1 MSRAAPTRPTSFVFV
16 AATSQGG
23 RRFGM
28 RQAQGERALAE
39 ALRRERL
46 VLMRTWKLPAWAA
59 PSLKLRLKDQEALN
73 SQLAQLLSR
82 GVPLV
87 EALEVTATV
96 VHQSCRPIVERMR
109 EMVAAGSSFGDAC
122 QAVGVFDT
130 VTIAVYRAA
139 ERTGDLAGAAK
150 QLAVSAK
157 RQMAVSGKAATLMIY
172 PSIVMTISIGVTL
185 MMLTVI
191 VPKVGQ
197 ALVSGG
203 IELPWFT
210 RMLMGTGLFLRER
223 WLMVLLAVLGA
234 AAAAVFLRKQIG
246 ALAMRGMRRTPL
258 VKGVVLTQESARF
271 FSVMAAMTRAGI
283 PLADALG
290 VGINAVGHPKL
301 RAELVTMRTKLIEG
315 GLLRV
320 LIERVTS
327 LPLATRRLLIAAERS
342 GDLEQAFDGLAADLA
357 DEVDKQSS
365 RVLAMLEPLLIVL
378 MFMVIGSLLLA
389 IMIPLMKATS
399 AQL

>member
-1 MSRAAPTRPTSFVFV
+1 MSRIQAKPNAFLFV
-16 AATSQGG
+16 AATSHGG
-23 RRFGM
+23 RRFGL

-39 ALRRERL
+39 SLRRERL
-46 VLMRTWKLPAWAA
+46 VLMRTWELPAWAA
-59 PSLKLRLKDQEALN
+59 PDLKLKLKDFEALN

-96 VHQSCRPIVERMR
+96 VHASCRPIVVRMR
-109 EMVAAGSSFGDAC
+109 ELVAAGTSYGDAC
-122 QAVGVFDT
+122 QQVGVFDT
-130 VTIAVYRAA
+130 VAIAVYRAA
-139 ERTGDLAGAAK
+139 ERTGDLAGACK
-150 QLAVSAK
+150 QLSVSAK
-157 RQMAVSGKAATLMIY
+157 RQLAVSGKAATLLIY
-172 PSIVMTISIGVTL
+172 PAIVMTISVGVTV

-191 VPKVGQ
+191 VPKVGN

-210 RMLMGTGLFLRER
+210 RMLMAIGTFLREQ
-223 WLMVLLAVLGA
+223 WLMIVLVLLGAVAGM
-234 AAAAVFLRKQIG
+234 VFLRKQ
-246 ALAMRGMRRTPL
+246 LAVVLMRAMRRTPL
-258 VKGVVLTQESARF
+258 VKSVVLTQESARF

-283 PLADALG
+283 PLADSLG
-290 VGINAVGHPKL
+290 VGVTAVGHPKL
-301 RAELVTMRTKLIEG
+301 RAELSMLRTKLIEG

-320 LIERVTS
+320 LIEKVES

-365 RVLAMLEPLLIVL
+365 RTLAMLEPLLIVL
-378 MFMVIGSLLLA
+378 MFALIGSLLLA
-389 IMIPLMKATS
+389 IMIPLMNATS
-399 AQL
+399 ANL

>member
-39 ALRRERL
+39 TLRRERL

>member
-1 MSRAAPTRPTSFVFV
+1 MSRVQAKPIAFLFV
-16 AATSQGG
+16 AATSHGG
-23 RRFGM
+23 RRFGL

-39 ALRRERL
+39 SLRRERL
-46 VLMRTWKLPAWAA
+46 VLMRTWELPAWAA
-59 PSLKLRLKDQEALN
+59 PDLKLKLKDFEALN

-96 VHQSCRPIVERMR
+96 VHASCRPIVVRMR
-109 EMVAAGSSFGDAC
+109 ELVAAGTSFGDAC
-122 QAVGVFDT
+122 QQVGVFDT
-130 VTIAVYRAA
+130 VAIAVYRAA
-139 ERTGDLAGAAK
+139 ERTGDLAGACK

-157 RQMAVSGKAATLMIY
+157 RQLAVSGKAATLLIY
-172 PSIVMTISIGVTL
+172 PAIVMTISIGVTV

-191 VPKVGQ
+191 VPKVGN
-197 ALVSGG
+197 ALISGG

-210 RMLMGTGLFLRER
+210 KMLMALGTFLREQ
-223 WLMVLLAVLGA
+223 WLMIVLALLGA
-234 AAAAVFLRKQIG
+234 VAGMVFLRKQ
-246 ALAMRGMRRTPL
+246 LAVVLLRAMRRTPL

-283 PLADALG
+283 PLADSLG
-290 VGINAVGHPKL
+290 VGVSAVGHPKL
-301 RAELVTMRTKLIEG
+301 KSELSTLRTKLIEG

-320 LIERVTS
+320 LIEKVES

-365 RVLAMLEPLLIVL
+365 RTLAMLEPLLIVL
-378 MFMVIGSLLLA
+378 MFALIGSLLLA
-389 IMIPLMKATS
+389 IMIPLMNATS
-399 AQL
+399 ANL

>member
-1 MSRAAPTRPTSFVFV
+1 MSRAQAKPNAFLFL
-16 AATSQGG
+16 AATSHGG
-23 RRFGM
+23 RRFGL

-39 ALRRERL
+39 SLRRERL
-46 VLMRTWKLPAWAA
+46 VLMRTWVLPSWAA
-59 PSLKLRLKDQEALN
+59 PDLKLRLKDFEALN
-73 SQLAQLLSR
+73 GQLSQLLSR

-96 VHQSCRPIVERMR
+96 VHPSCRPIVVRMK
-109 EMVAAGSSFGDAC
+109 ELVAAGTSYGDAC
-122 QAVGVFDT
+122 AQVGVFDT
-130 VTIAVYRAA
+130 VSIAVYRAA
-139 ERTGDLAGAAK
+139 ERTGDLAGACK
-150 QLAVSAK
+150 QLAISAK
-157 RQMAVSGKAATLMIY
+157 RQLAVSGKAATLLIY
-172 PSIVMTISIGVTL
+172 PAIVMTISIGVTV

-191 VPKVGQ
+191 VPKVGN

-210 RMLMGTGLFLRER
+210 KMLMALGTFLREQ
-223 WLMVLLAVLGA
+223 WLMILLVLLGVVAGM
-234 AAAAVFLRKQIG
+234 VFLRKQLG
-246 ALAMRGMRRTPL
+246 AVLMRAMRRTPL

-283 PLADALG
+283 PLADSLG
-290 VGINAVGHPKL
+290 VGVNAIGHPRLKS
-301 RAELVTMRTKLIEG
+301 ELATLRTKLIEG

-320 LIERVTS
+320 LIERVES

-365 RVLAMLEPLLIVL
+365 RTLAMLEPLLIVL
-378 MFMVIGSLLLA
+378 MFALIGSLLLA
-389 IMIPLMKATS
+389 IMIPLMNATS
-399 AQL
+399 ANL

>member
-1 MSRAAPTRPTSFVFV
+1 MSRAQTKPNAFLFV
-16 AATSQGG
+16 AATSHGG
-23 RRFGM
+23 RRFGV

-39 ALRRERL
+39 TLRRERL
-46 VLMRTWKLPAWAA
+46 VLMRTWALPAWAA
-59 PSLKLRLKDQEALN
+59 PEVKVKLKDYEALN

-96 VHQSCRPIVERMR
+96 VQPACRPIVVRMK
-109 EMVAAGSSFGDAC
+109 ELVAAGTSFGDAC
-122 QAVGVFDT
+122 QQVGVFDT
-130 VTIAVYRAA
+130 VAIAVYRAA
-139 ERTGDLAGAAK
+139 ERTGDLAGACK
-150 QLAVSAK
+150 QLSVSAK
-157 RQMAVSGKAATLMIY
+157 RQLAVSGKAATLLIY
-172 PSIVMTISIGVTL
+172 PAIVMTISIGVTV

-191 VPKVGQ
+191 VPKVGN
-197 ALVSGG
+197 ALMSGG

-210 RMLMGTGLFLRER
+210 KMLMGLGTFLRDQ
-223 WLMVLLAVLGA
+223 WLLIVLALLGVVA
-234 AAAAVFLRKQIG
+234 GAVFLRKQ
-246 ALAMRGMRRTPL
+246 LASVVMRGMRRTPL

-283 PLADALG
+283 PLADSLG
-290 VGINAVGHPKL
+290 VSVNAIGHPKL
-301 RAELVTMRTKLIEG
+301 KSELTAMRNKLIEG

-320 LIERVTS
+320 LIERVES

-365 RVLAMLEPLLIVL
+365 RTLAMLEPLLIVL
-378 MFMVIGSLLLA
+378 MFALIGSLLLA
-389 IMIPLMKATS
+389 IMIPLMNATS
-399 AQL
+399 ANI